1 MVLTESATMEVGAKA
16 SDFQLPEPLTGKTV
30 SLSGAAAG
38 AKAVLVIFMCNHCPF
53 VVMLKSAI
61 AEVAKEYQA
70 KGLAV
75 IAISSNSTKTHPQDG
90 PDKMAEEAK
99 LNGFTFPYLFDE
111 TQSVAKAYKAACTPE
126 FYVFDADLKLTYHGQ
141 FDDARPKNGKPV
153 TGTDLRTAVDATLA
167 GSPLPSDF
175 KVKPSIGCNIKWHPG
190 QEPDYFGAQVV
201 QR

>member
-1 MVLTESATMEVGAKA
+1 MVPGVQPVHDNLPCVLLSAA
-16 SDFQLPEPLTGKTV
+16 
-30 SLSGAAAG
+30 
-38 AKAVLVIFMCNHCPF
+38 
-53 VVMLKSAI
+53 AI

-153 TGTDLRTAVDATLA
+153 TGMCAALAACSDSRTMFGQRLCLHQIMLIMTYHSQIDDAGPRNDKLIT
-167 GSPLPSDF
+167 S
-175 KVKPSIGCNIKWHPG
+175 V
-190 QEPDYFGAQVV
+190 
-201 QR
+201 